1 MSGTRAG
8 GLKCAATNK
17 LKHGDDFYKQIG
29 SQGGSAKH
37 KAPRWFETH
46 PELAKKAGAIGG
58 KRSSRKGIKNG
69 MGKSR
74 YKYKKAWNEYE
85 AQK

>member
-29 SQGGSAKH
+29 SQGGKAKNPNKGFGSSH
-37 KAPRWFETH
+37 ERAVV
-46 PELAKKAGAIGG
+46 AG
-58 KRSSRKGIKNG
+58 RKGRTQRDLNNERRQLIIKFNMLG
-69 MGKSR
+69 I
-74 YKYKKAWNEYE
+74 
-85 AQK
+85 

>member
-1 MSGTRAG
+1 MSGTRDG
-8 GLKCAATNK
+8 GEKAAATNK
-17 LKHGDDFYKQIG
+17 
-29 SQGGSAKH
+29 AKH
-37 KAPRWFETH
+37 KTPRWFQAH

-74 YKYKKAWNEYE
+74 YKYKKEWNEYE

>member
-1 MSGTRAG
+1 MAG
-8 GLKCAATNK
+8 SREGGEKAAATNK
-17 LKHGDDFYKQIG
+17 AKYGSDFYVMLGRK
-29 SQGGSAKH
+29 GGSAKR
-37 KAPRWFETH
+37 KAPRWFEAH

-74 YKYKKAWNEYE
+74 YKYKRAWNEYE
-85 AQK
+85 AGQ

>member
-1 MSGTRAG
+1 MAGTKEG
-8 GLKCAATNK
+8 GKKTASTNK
-17 LKHGDDFYKQIG
+17 AKHGSDFYAMIG
-29 SQGGSAKH
+29 RKGGSAKR
-37 KAPRWFETH
+37 KAPRWFEAH

-74 YKYKKAWNEYE
+74 YKYKMAWDEYE
-85 AQK
+85 AAQ

>member
-1 MSGTRAG
+1 MSGTREG
-8 GLKCAATNK
+8 GEKAAATNK
-17 LKHGDDFYKQIG
+17 AKHGSDFYAMLGRK
-29 SQGGSAKH
+29 GGSAKH
-37 KAPRWFETH
+37 KMPRGFQAH
-46 PELAKKAGAIGG
+46 PELARKAGAIGG

-74 YKYKKAWNEYE
+74 YKCKNEWNEYE

>member
-1 MSGTRAG
+1 MAGTKEG
-8 GLKCAATNK
+8 GEKAAAANK
-17 LKHGDDFYKQIG
+17 AKHGSDFYAMIG
-29 SQGGSAKH
+29 RKGGSAKH
-37 KAPRWFETH
+37 KTPRWFEAH

-58 KRSSRKGIKNG
+58 KRSSRKGIKTG

-74 YKYKKAWNEYE
+74 YKYKKVWNEYE